1 MDSPLF
7 PFNYLNIFM
16 NLVFKKLIAKILNI
30 LIFKVLKIWNF
41 KLHIVESFEFVKVIN
56 LDH

>member
-1 MDSPLF
+1 MDSLFF
-7 PFNYLNIFM
+7 PFNYASIFM
-16 NLVFKKLIAKILNI
+16 NLMIIFLITNFLKFLM
-30 LIFKVLKIWNF
+30 FKVLKFWNF